1 MEFDSHSYK
10 IAEQSIDQYVKQEC
24 GTMQRGKWNAITD
37 VPGVEVGH
45 VTLYE
50 EPDTDS
56 ACTGVTAILPHGGNY
71 FEQKLPAASFVLNG
85 FGKSAGLIQ
94 VEELGV
100 IESPIMLTNTFSV
113 GAVLEGTLRHMLEEN
128 TAIGDSTSSLNIVVG
143 ECNDSYL
150 NAMRSMK
157 VRPEHAIEAI
167 RNAGGGEFEQGDVGA
182 GKGMICFGQK
192 GGIGSSS
199 RVVPHGDDA
208 YTVGVLTLTNF
219 GSPEECLIDEWL
231 VRNEIQLKSAA
242 DKVNSSAEMKSEKP
256 DGSVMI
262 IVATNAPVDSRQLK
276 RLAKRASIG
285 LGRTGSHIHNGSG
298 DIIIAFSNAYTIPHS
313 GADEDTV
320 TYTLLRD
327 DAKVMN
333 KLFQAAIEATEEAVY
348 QSLMHAKTTTGR
360 HGRTVERWSFVE
372 QADS

>member
-1 MEFDSHSYK
+1 
-10 IAEQSIDQYVKQEC
+10 
-24 GTMQRGKWNAITD
+24 MQKGKWNAITD

-45 VTLYE
+45 TTLQE
-50 EPDTDS
+50 EPGLET
-56 ACTGVTAILPHGGNY
+56 ACTGVTAILPHGGNC
-71 FEQKLPAASFVLNG
+71 FEQKVPAACFVLNG

-113 GAVLEGTLRHMLEEN
+113 GAVLEGTMRYMLEEN

-150 NAMRSMK
+150 NAMRSLK
-157 VRPEHAIEAI
+157 IRPEHAIEAI
-167 RNAGGGEFEQGDVGA
+167 RNASAGKLEQGAVGA
-182 GKGMICFGQK
+182 GKGMICFGRK

-199 RVVPHGDDA
+199 RVVPHGEDSF
-208 YTVGVLTLTNF
+208 TVGVLTLTNF

-231 VRNEIQLKSAA
+231 VRNKMQIKTAPV
-242 DKVNSSAEMKSEKP
+242 KVKPSKEMQSEKP

-262 IVATNAPVDSRQLK
+262 IVATDAPVDGRQLK

-298 DIIIAFSNAYTIPHS
+298 DIIIAFSNAYTIPHAS
-313 GADEDTV
+313 VGGDTV

-333 KLFQAAIEATEEAVY
+333 ELFKAVIEATEEAVY

-360 HGRTVERWSFVE
+360 HGRTVERWPFVE
-372 QADS
+372 E